1 MGYDDKGGDFSG
13 QLDRY
18 HMNPMNDV
26 LFKYTFGKE
35 EHKDITIDLISSIFM
50 DSGGNGINDLT
61 FTSTE
66 MIPQN
71 ADDKLSRLDVAC
83 ELSDKKFVDV
93 EVQVINYHNMARRTL
108 YYWTQMYL
116 MSLATGDNYKMLRP
130 VITINILAFKLL
142 PGDEPHSMY
151 GLYNMKTGHRLTN
164 DMEIHF
170 LEVPKFKK
178 KPVSEMTK
186 LERWLAYF
194 KNKMT
199 KNEKEELSMS
209 DAAIKSAYNAADT
222 FFMTPA
228 ERINY
233 VNRQM
238 AIMDYNSSIEHA
250 RDEGMTKGRA
260 KGRAEG
266 RAEGETYLGKLIK
279 ALSMKKRYS
288 DIERAATDADFRQKL
303 YKEYGINDTR

>member
-1 MGYDDKGGDFSG
+1 MDEDKRAAELMRK
-13 QLDRY
+13 LDRN

-26 LFKYTFGKE
+26 LFKYTFGKD
-35 EHKDITIDLISSIFM
+35 EHKGITIDFLNSVFG
-50 DSGGNGINDLT
+50 DNGGIRVEDLE
-61 FTSTE
+61 FQSTE

-71 ADDKLSRLDVAC
+71 ADDKLSRLDIAC

-116 MSLATGDNYKMLRP
+116 MNLLKGDDYKILRP

-142 PGDEPHSMY
+142 PSADPHSMY
-151 GLYNMKTGHRLTN
+151 GLYNMKTGHRLTD

-170 LEVPKFKK
+170 LEVAKFEK
-178 KPVSEMTK
+178 KPVSEMSK

-194 KNKMT
+194 SNKL
-199 KNEKEELSMS
+199 KDDEREELAMS
-209 DAAIKSAYNAADT
+209 DTAIKNAYNAADT

-228 ERINY
+228 ERMNY

-238 AIMDYNSSIEHA
+238 AIMDYNSGMSHA
-250 RDEGMTKGRA
+250 RNEGWTAGENNMKNKIVRNLIMSGSMSFDDIA
-260 KGRAEG
+260 KNTGATLEEVTRIAS
-266 RAEGETYLGKLIK
+266 ETHGGM
-279 ALSMKKRYS
+279 S
-288 DIERAATDADFRQKL
+288 
-303 YKEYGINDTR
+303 NP